1 MKSDFFLILA
11 TYANNVQHLP
21 ILKLDC
27 GTEIFSSNAA
37 VKYLLPPQ
45 ENVGILDEWL
55 EWSTSRLAPVLAH
68 NMGAGHRADPNAR
81 PILNQLVKTL
91 NDTLSKSLYL
101 TGTKLSAADIAVWSL
116 LAPDGTLKGV
126 HDIDSLL
133 IWYKKISELPEVV
146 DALKVLPLKDLHF
159 SSLEQANKFGGLHHI
174 VLGQQIGDEPELL
187 ADLPNQIA
195 ETVSAEEIDQA
206 KLNFVYSAPVDVK
219 EPKTV

>member
-1 MKSDFFLILA
+1 M
-11 TYANNVQHLP
+11 QHLP

-37 VKYLLPPQ
+37 VKYLLPSQ
-45 ENVGILDEWL
+45 DISALDEWL
-55 EWSTSRLAPVLAH
+55 EWSTTRLAPVLAH
-68 NMGAGHRADPNAR
+68 NMAAGHRADPSAR

-91 NDTLSKSLYL
+91 NDTLSKSLFL
-101 TGTKLSAADIAVWSL
+101 TGAKLSSADVAVWSL
-116 LAPDGTLKGV
+116 LAPDGTLKGA

-159 SSLEQANKFGGLHHI
+159 SSLEQANKFGGLHHV
-174 VLGQQIGDEPELL
+174 VLGQQIGDDPQLL

-195 ETVSAEEIDQA
+195 DTVSAEEIDQA
-206 KLNFVYSAPVDVK
+206 KGFFVYKKPVDIK
-219 EPKTV
+219 EPRTV

>member
-1 MKSDFFLILA
+1 M
-11 TYANNVQHLP
+11 QHLP

-37 VKYLLPPQ
+37 VKYLLPAQ
-45 ENVGILDEWL
+45 ENVAALEEWL
-55 EWSTSRLAPVLAH
+55 EWSSTRLAPVLAH
-68 NMGAGHRADPNAR
+68 NMAAGHRADPNAR

-101 TGTKLSAADIAVWSL
+101 TGTKLTSADVAVWSL
-116 LAPDGTLKGV
+116 LAPDGTLKGA

-159 SSLEQANKFGGLHHI
+159 STFEQANRFGGFHHI
-174 VLGQQIGDEPELL
+174 VLGQQVGDEPQVL
-187 ADLPNQIA
+187 ADMPNQIA
-195 ETVSAEEIDQA
+195 ETVSTDEIEQA
-206 KLNFVYSAPVDVK
+206 KQNFVYTKPVDVK
-219 EPKTV
+219 EPKTL

>member
-1 MKSDFFLILA
+1 M
-11 TYANNVQHLP
+11 QHLP
-21 ILKLDC
+21 VLKLDC

-37 VKYLLPPQ
+37 VKYLLPSQ

-55 EWSTSRLAPVLAH
+55 EWSTTRLAPVLAH

-101 TGTKLSAADIAVWSL
+101 TGTKLTAADIAIWSL
-116 LAPDGTLKGV
+116 LAPDGTLKGA

-133 IWYKKISELPEVV
+133 IWYKKISELPEVI
-146 DALKVLPLKDLHF
+146 DALKTLPLKDLHF

-174 VLGQQIGDEPELL
+174 VLGQQIGDEPQLL
-187 ADLPNQIA
+187 ADLPSQIA

-206 KLNFVYSAPVDVK
+206 KLHFVYNVPVDIK
-219 EPKTV
+219 EPRTV

>member
-1 MKSDFFLILA
+1 M
-11 TYANNVQHLP
+11 QHLP

-27 GTEIFSSNAA
+27 GTELFSSNAA
-37 VKYLLPPQ
+37 VKYLLPSQ
-45 ENVGILDEWL
+45 DISALDEWL
-55 EWSTSRLAPVLAH
+55 EWSTTRLAPVLAH
-68 NMGAGHRADPNAR
+68 NMAAGHRADPSAR

-101 TGTKLSAADIAVWSL
+101 TGAKLSSADVAVWSL
-116 LAPDGTLKGV
+116 LAPDGTLKGA

-159 SSLEQANKFGGLHHI
+159 SSLEQANKFGGLHHV
-174 VLGQQIGDEPELL
+174 VLGQQIGDDPQLL

-195 ETVSAEEIDQA
+195 DTVSAEEIDQA
-206 KLNFVYSAPVDVK
+206 KECFVYKKPVDIK
-219 EPKTV
+219 EPRTV